1 MFEVNKLDLSKGMP
15 AKVHVQ
21 TTITQNNDT
30 EEFVFD
36 EKGKVV
42 QMGGSYYVRY
52 EETYQEDGRIP
63 VTFKIEPNGI
73 VTLTRK
79 GDMTTRMRFEQGKSY
94 ETLYRTAQG
103 NIFVD
108 TITRHLQISYTDK
121 PFSGNVQVAYDLF
134 VGNEKLGEY
143 KIRLLFTV

>member
-1 MFEVNKLDLSKGMP
+1 
-15 AKVHVQ
+15 
-21 TTITQNNDT
+21 
-30 EEFVFD
+30 
-36 EKGKVV
+36 V

>member
-1 MFEVNKLDLSKGMP
+1 MDLSKGMP

-108 TITRHLQISYTDK
+108 TITRHLQISYTDN
-121 PFSGNVQVAYDLF
+121 PFSGNVQIAYDLF
-134 VGNEKLGEY
+134 IGNEKLGEY